1 MDKEECNNIQRLY
14 EKVPFN
20 RGEGVMTF
28 LANPPEP
35 SLVSVYLQMTLQSIA
50 SPTRVSAMGLYN
62 VALPTGPLCA

>member
-1 MDKEECNNIQRLY
+1 
-14 EKVPFN
+14 
-20 RGEGVMTF
+20 MTF

-50 SPTRVSAMGLYN
+50 SPTCVSAMGLYN